1 MASTSSLSR
10 QYGSLT
16 ASERAALSIR
26 AIARDDDAEFQRL
39 CDSAPHNYRSNP
51 NHSRDIHA
59 ISLLSLTYSCEQ
71 LHDALT
77 YWFCVG
83 QIALGIVRNGN
94 THLTSADLDY
104 EFIGSVAAYMYVVRH
119 EAWSQF
125 CDEIGIDFDDLADTT
140 LLWMLTVCDAN
151 LPRLTPSRMELQK
164 MAADRGF
171 ADASPVKVEDVLD
184 DWRAFFSKFPKG

>member
-119 EAWSQF
+119 EAWS
-125 CDEIGIDFDDLADTT
+125 
-140 LLWMLTVCDAN
+140 
-151 LPRLTPSRMELQK
+151 
-164 MAADRGF
+164 
-171 ADASPVKVEDVLD
+171 
-184 DWRAFFSKFPKG
+184 